1 MHAERC
7 NGPAGW
13 RQSGSCVPLECCF
26 DPDWRVAAYAQA
38 ATRPCSQLDPYRWMP
53 RCACSG
59 DLTHLH
65 PAVALAFTG
74 RCQSTPPVA
83 R

>member
-38 ATRPCSQLDPYRWMP
+38 ATRPCTPEDRAQ
-53 RCACSG
+53 AE
-59 DLTHLH
+59 
-65 PAVALAFTG
+65 ALARQPLDG
-74 RCQSTPPVA
+74 WRWIRCQSTPPVA

>member
-38 ATRPCSQLDPYRWMP
+38 ATRPCTDVSW
-53 RCACSG
+53 CAQVPVCHRN
-59 DLTHLH
+59 LMNLH

-74 RCQSTPPVA
+74 RCLSTLPVA